1 MSDQEFNEG
10 HIPEAMDRLH
20 IILGMIDDL
29 LIDHPGIVKAEVSEK
44 VQKASYILSAVYQ
57 KVGNYEVDKS

>member
-20 IILGMIDDL
+20 IILGMIDDY
-29 LIDHPGIVKAEVSEK
+29 LIDQPGIVKTGVSEDID
-44 VQKASYILSAVYQ
+44 KASDILSAAYQ